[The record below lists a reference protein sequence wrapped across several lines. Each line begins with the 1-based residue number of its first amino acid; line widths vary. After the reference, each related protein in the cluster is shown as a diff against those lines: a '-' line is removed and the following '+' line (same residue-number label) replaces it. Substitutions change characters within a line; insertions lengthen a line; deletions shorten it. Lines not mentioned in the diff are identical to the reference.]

1 MSKATHSIWFNV
13 ILKILIVLAIF
24 TVYKYIFHQNIEE
37 FKDFSL
43 KTTANKYENLKITL
57 NSIKESCGDVCNQR
71 SDGQP
76 FNKYFD
82 LVEKEINCMAL
93 FTNPD
98 IDASSEFEFPPTEI
112 PKWLLADYNYGGKV
126 QVFYD
131 YRDDTK
137 RAKIKNGQIKHLQWT
152 KNFTG
157 LLQQEIQTKKLKG
170 MQEIF

>member
-1 MSKATHSIWFNV
+1 MSNVTRPIWFNV
-13 ILKILIVLAIF
+13 ILTVALVLIIF
-24 TVYKYIFHQNIEE
+24 TAYKYVFHQNITILQ
-37 FKDFSL
+37 DASM
-43 KTTANKYENLKITL
+43 KTTTNIYENLKITL
-57 NSIKESCGDVCNQR
+57 KSVKESCGDVCNQR

-76 FNKYFD
+76 FNQYFD

-157 LLQQEIQTKKLKG
+157 LLQHEIQTKKLKG

>member
-1 MSKATHSIWFNV
+1 MSNTTRPIWFNV
-13 ILKILIVLAIF
+13 ILTIIMVLALF
-24 TVYKYIFHQNIEE
+24 TAYKYIFHQDIIK
-37 FKDFSL
+37 FKDV
-43 KTTANKYENLKITL
+43 TANRFEKLKRTL
-57 NSIKESCGDVCNQR
+57 KSIKESCGDVCNHR
-71 SDGQP
+71 IDGQP
-76 FNKYFD
+76 DNEYFD
-82 LVEKEINCMAL
+82 FVEKEINCMAL

-157 LLQQEIQTKKLKG
+157 LLEQEIQTKKLKG